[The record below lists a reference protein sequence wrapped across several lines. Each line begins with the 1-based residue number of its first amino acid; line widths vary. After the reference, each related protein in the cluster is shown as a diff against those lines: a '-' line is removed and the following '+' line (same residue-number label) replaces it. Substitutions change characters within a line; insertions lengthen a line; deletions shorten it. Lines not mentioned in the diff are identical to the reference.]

1 MEILIPNCFF
11 LFNVVQ
17 LVSHVRLFE
26 IQWTAACQ
34 SSLSSAIPLSL
45 SRLISFE
52 SLILTNHLIL
62 HHPFLLL
69 PSIFHSIRVFSTEIA
84 LPVKRSNYGV
94 LASASV
100 LPMNIQGWF
109 PLGLT
114 LIFLHSK
121 RLSRVFSSTTIGK
134 HQFFSA
140 QPSLWYNSYIC
151 TWLLENL

>member
-11 LFNVVQ
+11 LFNVVVQ
-17 LVSHVRLFE
+17 LVSHVWLFE

-34 SSLSSAIPLSL
+34 ASLSSTIPLSL

-62 HHPFLLL
+62 HHPFLLS
-69 PSIFHSIRVFSTEIA
+69 PSIFPSIRVFSNEIA
-84 LPVKRSNYGV
+84 LPIKMPNYGA

-109 PLGLT
+109 PLALT
-114 LIFLHSK
+114 LIFLHPK
-121 RLSRVFSSTTIGK
+121 RLSRVFSSATIGK
-134 HQFFSA
+134 HQFSSA
-140 QPSLWYNSYIC
+140 QPSLW
-151 TWLLENL
+151 